1 VHGYCIG
8 GAFELSLACDIT
20 IAAVGTKFG
29 APEVRFGSGAVALL
43 LPWIAGP
50 KAAKELLLTGEDK
63 LTAERALALGIVN
76 HVVPDG
82 EEFDRALAIAR
93 DIAAAAPEAVRLT
106 KRAIN
111 RTYEAMGLRAAL
123 ASALETDIYIETAGG
138 PERAEFNRIRR
149 EQGLKAALAWRDA
162 KFTA

>member
-1 VHGYCIG
+1 V
-8 GAFELSLACDIT
+8 
-20 IAAVGTKFG
+20 AAESTRFG

-63 LTAERALALGIVN
+63 LSAARALSLGIVN
-76 HVVPDG
+76 YVVADG
-82 EEFDRALAIAR
+82 EQLAKAKAVAA
-93 DIAAAAPEAVRLT
+93 DMAAASPAAVRLT

-111 RTYEAMGLRAAL
+111 RTYEAMGMRAAL
-123 ASALETDIYIETAGG
+123 AAALETDIFIEVAGG

-162 KFTA
+162 KFHQG